1 MKNIISFFVCFSFL
15 YMLIQPL
22 RLIFDGGQAL
32 SMIIPTVLIIVY
44 DHQYSNRSV
53 LMALLYAIIVFILR
67 SIGVEYFENYLSH
80 IVTTFFSICCV
91 EHYYKTKDDRFAKA
105 VLITFYAS
113 FIIMSLISI
122 PQFYLY
128 PEMTRQLLFSEI
140 NDERV
145 SSVFYWSIAY
155 SSMHEIP
162 LVLIPLIALY
172 KQKRRR
178 KIIKTLLLLSIL
190 ILFIALMLG
199 DATTPFL
206 MSCVIILVLFL
217 YNPNRAL
224 SFNLYRLGLVSGI
237 FLILMNK
244 TVLVILLS
252 TVQPIFEGT
261 TNYSKIDDTIN
272 QIKTGQVEEKSNL
285 GQRELVYDMSKEI
298 FYSHPFGIEK
308 SKRNI
313 GQHSFIIDHLAV
325 MGLFLVLPLVLL
337 TFMRYK
343 RGYKLLPHYRYYYI
357 VAYLAFLT
365 LAYYKN
371 FFLKIEAWFII
382 PMFFKLLEKKEN
394 NVHIRSNN

>member
-1 MKNIISFFVCFSFL
+1 MKNIITFFVCFSFL

-44 DHQYSNRSV
+44 NHQYSNRSV

-122 PQFYLY
+122 PQFYLF

-172 KQKRRR
+172 KQKRRFY
-178 KIIKTLLLLSIL
+178 LL
-190 ILFIALMLG
+190 
-199 DATTPFL
+199 
-206 MSCVIILVLFL
+206 
-217 YNPNRAL
+217 
-224 SFNLYRLGLVSGI
+224 
-237 FLILMNK
+237 
-244 TVLVILLS
+244 
-252 TVQPIFEGT
+252 
-261 TNYSKIDDTIN
+261 
-272 QIKTGQVEEKSNL
+272 
-285 GQRELVYDMSKEI
+285 
-298 FYSHPFGIEK
+298 H
-308 SKRNI
+308 
-313 GQHSFIIDHLAV
+313 
-325 MGLFLVLPLVLL
+325 
-337 TFMRYK
+337 
-343 RGYKLLPHYRYYYI
+343 
-357 VAYLAFLT
+357 
-365 LAYYKN
+365 
-371 FFLKIEAWFII
+371 
-382 PMFFKLLEKKEN
+382 
-394 NVHIRSNN
+394 